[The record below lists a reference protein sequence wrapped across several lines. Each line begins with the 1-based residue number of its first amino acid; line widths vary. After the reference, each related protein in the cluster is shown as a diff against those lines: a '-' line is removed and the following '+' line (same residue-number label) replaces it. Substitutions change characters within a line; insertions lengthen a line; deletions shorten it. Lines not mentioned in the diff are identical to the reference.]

1 MPGKMV
7 FDSNGNMFL
16 KEAGNTNAIRKIT
29 PQGTVTTFAGPE
41 QTNQNGLVNGNGTNA
56 RFGSNSRGLAIDGNN
71 NLYAPDYGNHVI
83 RKITPSADVTTYA
96 GTGAQCDNLSQYLLS
111 GSLTSTIFC
120 NLGSNLAFDSNG
132 NLFVLDGSV
141 IRKIT
146 PSGDVSP
153 FAGGVAPMGTPASD
167 LDVDGTGIA
176 ALFSGALVD
185 IALDSNDNLFVI
197 DQGNHKIKKVTPAGV
212 VTTFAGNGSP
222 GSQDGTGANAQFSGP
237 RGIAIDANDNLFV
250 SDTQNHRIR
259 KITPAGVVTTYA
271 GSTQGFQ
278 N

>member
-41 QTNQNGLVNGNGTNA
+41 QTNQNGFVNGNGTNA
-56 RFGSNSRGLAIDGNN
+56 RFGSSSRGLAIDGNN
-71 NLYAPDYGNHVI
+71 NLYVSDYGNHVI

-96 GTGAQCDNLSQYLLS
+96 GTGAQCDNYSQYLLS

-120 NLGSNLAFDSNG
+120 SLGYNLAFDSNG
-132 NLFVLDGSV
+132 NLFVSDGYV

-222 GSQDGTGANAQFSGP
+222 GSQDGTGANAQFSSP

-271 GSTQGFQ
+271 GSTQGYQ

>member
-96 GTGAQCDNLSQYLLS
+96 GTGAQCDNYSQYLLS

-120 NLGSNLAFDSNG
+120 SLGYNLAFDSNG
-132 NLFVLDGSV
+132 NLFVSDGYV

-167 LDVDGTGIA
+167 LDVDGTGTA
-176 ALFSGALVD
+176 ALFYILWD
-185 IALDSNDNLFVI
+185 IAVDSNDNLFVV
-197 DQGNHKIKKVTPAGV
+197 DQGNHKIKKITPAGV
-212 VTTFAGNGSP
+212 VTTFAGSGYT
-222 GSQDGTGANAQFSGP
+222 GIQDGTGVNTQFNSP
-237 RGIAIDANDNLFV
+237 SGIAIDANDNIFV